1 MSDDIYLTP
10 EGAQKLREELDNLIN
25 VARPDLAARLR
36 AAIQM
41 GDLSEN
47 ADYHAAKQEQGFL
60 EGRILEIEDKLRR
73 AVIIDTDSR
82 DTSIVQIGHKVTV
95 LVDGED
101 DEESYQI
108 VGTAEADPRKQR
120 ISYESP
126 MGRAI
131 IGHKVGDWLAFDT
144 PNGKLGVKIV
154 KIEIVK

>member
-1 MSDDIYLTP
+1 MADDIYLTP

-25 VARPDLAARLR
+25 VARPDLASRLR
-36 AAIQM
+36 TAIQM

-73 AVIIDTDSR
+73 AVIINTDSR
-82 DTSIVQIGHKVTV
+82 DTSKVQIGHKVTL
-95 LVDGED
+95 LVEGED

-108 VGTAEADPRKQR
+108 VGSSEADPRKQR
-120 ISYESP
+120 ISHESP
-126 MGRAI
+126 IGRAI
-131 IGHKVGDWLAFDT
+131 IGHKVGDRLTIDT

-154 KIEIVK
+154 KIEMMK